1 MDLMN
6 AVIHRPEL
14 FECFDLLK
22 FMVVLID
29 RRGLIIYANGKA
41 SEVLGTKRSELIG
54 TACLDRF
61 AYAGGGAE
69 LRMRLDR
76 FMSGPISVLQYEG
89 PFRSAGGDERI
100 ISWDCHRLQDGVG
113 NITGAICSGL
123 DLTDMRRIECELQMS
138 SDSYRML
145 FEASPMALIEEDY
158 SRVHAW
164 LDAKM
169 SEGVS
174 DFNAYFSSNPQEVVD
189 LLKLVKTNFMNVAAL
204 KLLGVKDKDEFTK
217 NYNAFFS
224 EGSYARFR
232 EQLLWILEKRTVFE
246 GDSINYTLDGR
257 RIFTRL
263 KWSIVPGHENS
274 LSRVLISI
282 VDLTDR
288 KRLEDEL
295 KRYTEQLE
303 VLVEERTKRLRE
315 AERLAAIGETA
326 TMVGHDL
333 RNPLQSLVNTM
344 YLMGDVVRAMVTSDE
359 RTFLEQSLV
368 RMESNVD
375 YMNKI
380 VSDLQDLARPL
391 KLERANVN
399 LRRLIDETVQ
409 SLNIPEAVN
418 LKGDIGE
425 GISVYGD
432 ANMLKR
438 AVANILTNAI
448 QALPNGGSIKV
459 VAAQECDL
467 VTLTVADNGV
477 GIAEEHIPKL
487 FNPLFT
493 TKSKGTGL
501 GLAIVKRVI
510 DAHGG
515 RVRVESRVGAGTAFV
530 MDLPATKMD

>member
-1 MDLMN
+1 MDLMD
-6 AVIHRPEL
+6 AVIQHPER
-14 FECFDLLK
+14 FEYFDLLK
-22 FMVVLID
+22 FMVIVID
-29 RRGLIIYANGKA
+29 RRGLIIYANEKA

-54 TACLDRF
+54 TNCLDRF
-61 AYAGGGAE
+61 IYAAGGEE

-76 FMSGPISVLQYEG
+76 FMSGPISMLQYEG
-89 PFRSAGGDERI
+89 PFRSACGDERI
-100 ISWDCHRLQDGVG
+100 ISWDCHRLRDGVG

-123 DLTDMRRIECELQMS
+123 DITEMRRTECELLMS

-145 FEASPMALIEEDY
+145 FEASPIALIEEDY
-158 SRVHAW
+158 SQVRAW
-164 LDAKM
+164 LDAKQ

-174 DFNAYFSSNPQEVVD
+174 DFNAYFSSNPHEVVD
-189 LLKLVKTNFMNVAAL
+189 LLRLVKTNFMNTAAL
-204 KLLGVKDKDEFTK
+204 KLLGVKDKVEFTK

-224 EGSYARFR
+224 EDSYARFK

-246 GDSINYTLDGR
+246 GDGINYALDGR
-257 RIFTRL
+257 QIFTRL

-295 KRYTEQLE
+295 RRHTVQLE

-344 YLMGDVVRAMVTSDE
+344 YLMGDVVKSMGMSDE
-359 RTFLEQSLV
+359 RAFLERSLV
-368 RMESNVD
+368 RMKSNVD

-380 VSDLQDLARPL
+380 VSDLQDLAHPL
-391 KLERANVN
+391 KLERANVG
-399 LRRLIDETVQ
+399 LRRLIDETVL
-409 SLNIPEAVN
+409 SLSVPETVNI
-418 LKGDIGE
+418 KGDIGE
-425 GISVYGD
+425 GVSVYAD

-438 AVANILTNAI
+438 ALTNMLTNAI
-448 QALPNGGSIKV
+448 QALPNGGCINV
-459 VAAQECDL
+459 IATQEGAS
-467 VTLTVADNGV
+467 VKLTIADNGV

-493 TKSKGTGL
+493 TKSNGTGL
-501 GLAIVKRVI
+501 GLAIVKRII

-515 RVRVESRVGAGTAFV
+515 RVSVESRVGAGTAFV
-530 MDLPATKMD
+530 MDLPAIKTD

>member
-1 MDLMN
+1 MAGCED
-6 AVIHRPEL
+6 V
-14 FECFDLLK
+14 
-22 FMVVLID
+22 
-29 RRGLIIYANGKA
+29 RRHL
-41 SEVLGTKRSELIG
+41 
-54 TACLDRF
+54 
-61 AYAGGGAE
+61 
-69 LRMRLDR
+69 
-76 FMSGPISVLQYEG
+76 
-89 PFRSAGGDERI
+89 
-100 ISWDCHRLQDGVG
+100 
-113 NITGAICSGL
+113 
-123 DLTDMRRIECELQMS
+123 
-138 SDSYRML
+138 
-145 FEASPMALIEEDY
+145 
-158 SRVHAW
+158 
-164 LDAKM
+164 
-169 SEGVS
+169 

-189 LLKLVKTNFMNVAAL
+189 LLKLVRPNFMNAAAL
-204 KLLGVKDKDEFTK
+204 KLLGAKDKDAFTK

-224 EGSYARFR
+224 EGSYARFK

-295 KRYTEQLE
+295 KRHTDQLE

-344 YLMGDVVRAMVTSDE
+344 YLMGDVVKSMGPSDE
-359 RTFLEQSLV
+359 RVFLEQSLV
-368 RMESNVD
+368 RMESNVG

-399 LRRLIDETVQ
+399 LRRLIDETVL
-409 SLNIPEAVN
+409 SLNVPEAV
-418 LKGDIGE
+418 KFMGDIGE

-448 QALPNGGSIKV
+448 QALPNGGSIKL
-459 VAAQECDL
+459 VAAQEGGI

-487 FNPLFT
+487 FAPLFT

-515 RVRVESRVGAGTAFV
+515 LVRLRAA
-530 MDLPATKMD
+530 

>member
-6 AVIHRPEL
+6 AVILHPEL

-54 TACLDRF
+54 TTCLDRF
-61 AYAGGGAE
+61 TYAGGSAE

-89 PFRSAGGDERI
+89 SFRSAGGGERI
-100 ISWDCHRLQDGVG
+100 ISWDCQRLQDGVG

-123 DLTDMRRIECELQMS
+123 DITDMRRIEGELRWS

-145 FEASPMALIEEDY
+145 FEASPIALIEEDY
-158 SRVHAW
+158 SQVHAW
-164 LDAKM
+164 LDAKR

-174 DFNAYFSSNPQEVVD
+174 DFNAYFSSNPHEVVD
-189 LLKLVKTNFMNVAAL
+189 LLRLVKTNFMNVAAL
-204 KLLGVKDKDEFTK
+204 KLLGVKDKDAFTK

-224 EGSYARFR
+224 EDSYARFK

-295 KRYTEQLE
+295 KRHTEQLE

-333 RNPLQSLVNTM
+333 RNPLQSLVNTI
-344 YLMGDVVRAMVTSDE
+344 YLMGDVVKSMGMSDE
-359 RTFLEQSLV
+359 RAFLEQSLV
-368 RMESNVD
+368 RMESNVG

-391 KLERANVN
+391 KLEKANVN
-399 LRRLIDETVQ
+399 LRRLIDETVL
-409 SLNIPEAVN
+409 SLSVPETVN
-418 LKGDIGE
+418 VKGDIGE
-425 GISVYGD
+425 GVSVYAD

-438 AVANILTNAI
+438 ALANILTNAI
-448 QALPNGGSIKV
+448 QALPNGGCINV
-459 VAAQECDL
+459 ITAQEGAL
-467 VTLTVADNGV
+467 VTLTIADNGV

-501 GLAIVKRVI
+501 GMAIVKRVI

-515 RVRVESRVGAGTAFV
+515 AVRVESRVGAGTAFM
-530 MDLPATKMD
+530 MDLPATKTD

>member
-1 MDLMN
+1 MDLMD
-6 AVIHRPEL
+6 AVIQHPER
-14 FECFDLLK
+14 FEYFDLLK
-22 FMVVLID
+22 FMVIVID
-29 RRGLIIYANGKA
+29 RRGLIIYANKKA

-54 TACLDRF
+54 TNCLDRF
-61 AYAGGGAE
+61 IYAAGGEE

-76 FMSGPISVLQYEG
+76 FMSGPISMLQYEG
-89 PFRSAGGDERI
+89 SFRSAGGDERI
-100 ISWDCHRLQDGVG
+100 ISWDCHRLRDGVG

-123 DLTDMRRIECELQMS
+123 DITEMRRTECELLMS

-145 FEASPMALIEEDY
+145 FEASPIALIEEDY
-158 SRVHAW
+158 SQVRAW
-164 LDAKM
+164 LDAKQ

-174 DFNAYFSSNPQEVVD
+174 DFNAYFSSNPHEVVD
-189 LLKLVKTNFMNVAAL
+189 LLRLVKTNFMNTAAL
-204 KLLGVKDKDEFTK
+204 KLLGVKDKVEFTK

-224 EGSYARFR
+224 EDSYARFK
-232 EQLLWILEKRTVFE
+232 EQLLRILEKRTVFE
-246 GDSINYTLDGR
+246 DDGINYALDGR
-257 RIFTRL
+257 QIFTRL

-295 KRYTEQLE
+295 RRHTVQLE
-303 VLVEERTKRLRE
+303 VLVEERTKRLME

-344 YLMGDVVRAMVTSDE
+344 YLMGDVVKSMGMSDE
-359 RTFLEQSLV
+359 RAFLERSLV
-368 RMESNVD
+368 RMKSNVD

-380 VSDLQDLARPL
+380 VSDLQDLAHPL
-391 KLERANVN
+391 KLERANVG
-399 LRRLIDETVQ
+399 LRRLIDETVL
-409 SLNIPEAVN
+409 SLSVPETVNI
-418 LKGDIGE
+418 KGDIGE
-425 GISVYGD
+425 GVSVYAD

-438 AVANILTNAI
+438 ALTNMLTNAI
-448 QALPNGGSIKV
+448 QALPNGGCINV
-459 VAAQECDL
+459 IATQEGAS
-467 VTLTVADNGV
+467 VKLTIADNGV

-493 TKSKGTGL
+493 TKSNGTGL
-501 GLAIVKRVI
+501 GLAIVKRII

-515 RVRVESRVGAGTAFV
+515 RVSVESRVGAGTAFV
-530 MDLPATKMD
+530 MDLPAIKTD

>member
-1 MDLMN
+1 MDLMD
-6 AVIHRPEL
+6 AVIQHPER
-14 FECFDLLK
+14 FEYFDLLK
-22 FMVVLID
+22 FMVIVID
-29 RRGLIIYANGKA
+29 RRGLIIYANEKA

-54 TACLDRF
+54 TNCLDRF
-61 AYAGGGAE
+61 IYAAGGEE

-76 FMSGPISVLQYEG
+76 FMSGPISMLQYEG
-89 PFRSAGGDERI
+89 PFRSACGDERI
-100 ISWDCHRLQDGVG
+100 ISWDCHRLRDGVG

-123 DLTDMRRIECELQMS
+123 DITEMRRTECELLMS

-145 FEASPMALIEEDY
+145 FEASPIALIEEDY
-158 SRVHAW
+158 SQVRAW
-164 LDAKM
+164 LDAKQ

-174 DFNAYFSSNPQEVVD
+174 DFNAYFSSNPHEVVD
-189 LLKLVKTNFMNVAAL
+189 LLRLVKTNFMNTAAL
-204 KLLGVKDKDEFTK
+204 KLLGVKDKVEFTK

-224 EGSYARFR
+224 EDSYARFK

-246 GDSINYTLDGR
+246 GDGINYALDGR
-257 RIFTRL
+257 QIFTRL

-295 KRYTEQLE
+295 RRHTVQLE
-303 VLVEERTKRLRE
+303 VLVEERTKRLME

-344 YLMGDVVRAMVTSDE
+344 YLMGDVVKSMGMSDE
-359 RTFLEQSLV
+359 RAFLERSLV
-368 RMESNVD
+368 RMKSNVD

-380 VSDLQDLARPL
+380 VSDLQDLAHPL
-391 KLERANVN
+391 KLERANVG
-399 LRRLIDETVQ
+399 LRRLIDETVL
-409 SLNIPEAVN
+409 SLSVPETVNI
-418 LKGDIGE
+418 KGDIGE
-425 GISVYGD
+425 GVSVYAD

-438 AVANILTNAI
+438 ALTNMLTNAI
-448 QALPNGGSIKV
+448 QALPNGGCINV
-459 VAAQECDL
+459 IATQEGAS
-467 VTLTVADNGV
+467 VKLTIADNGV

-493 TKSKGTGL
+493 TKSNGTGL
-501 GLAIVKRVI
+501 GLAIVKRII

-515 RVRVESRVGAGTAFV
+515 RVSVESRVGAGTAFV
-530 MDLPATKMD
+530 MDLPAIKTD